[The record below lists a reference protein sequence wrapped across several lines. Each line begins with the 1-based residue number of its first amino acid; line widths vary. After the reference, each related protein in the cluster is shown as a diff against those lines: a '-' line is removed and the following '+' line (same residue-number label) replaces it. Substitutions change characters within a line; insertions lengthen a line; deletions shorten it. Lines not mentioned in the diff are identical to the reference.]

1 MPILKLSFRAWRKSP
16 LSQLGATL
24 ISASL
29 LLCVALLFC
38 VELSIVE
45 TRSHLEKENRITVFL
60 APSVDNEDK
69 NQVIDRLSLS
79 IGAHAESDVQ
89 AQYVSPSEA
98 LDVLKGKYP
107 ELYQEIQGIGREGE
121 SLVPRSVHLTA
132 NFRSGEVG
140 EAVAKLRNISGVE
153 SVESTESRNAFVLPA
168 ILGFQWLIRLL
179 FLGVAAAWVLGWLSL
194 ARAHSAG
201 LVGVKEPLRLW
212 GASSWVSRGPGILSG
227 LWVGFPA
234 GIIAAIAYLGFAR
247 PVIQRVALSS
257 QIFQGFEIPGV
268 AVALVLLC
276 ISSIAGLASGTLSG
290 SSES

>member
-1 MPILKLSFRAWRKSP
+1 MPVLKLSFRAWRNSP

-29 LLCVALLFC
+29 LLCVALLLC
-38 VELSIVE
+38 VELSIVQ
-45 TRSHLEKENRITVFL
+45 TQNHLEKENRITVFL
-60 APSVDNEDK
+60 SPSVNTEDK
-69 NQVIDRLSLS
+69 TQVIDRLRIS

-89 AQYVSPSEA
+89 AQYVAPSET
-98 LDVLKGKYP
+98 LDILKQKYP
-107 ELYQEIQGIGREGE
+107 ELYQELRDIGREGE
-121 SLVPRSVHLTA
+121 SLIPRSVHFTA

-140 EAVAKLRNISGVE
+140 EAVEKLRNISGVE

-201 LVGVKEPLRLW
+201 LVGVTEPLRLW
-212 GASSWVSRGPGILSG
+212 GASSWVSRAPGILSG
-227 LWVGFPA
+227 FWVGFPA
-234 GIIAAIAYLGFAR
+234 GIIASIAYLVFAR
-247 PVIQRVALSS
+247 PIIQKVSLSS
-257 QIFQGFEIPGV
+257 QIFQGLEIPGV
-268 AVALVLLC
+268 AAALVLLC
-276 ISSIAGLASGTLSG
+276 ISSMAGLASGALSG